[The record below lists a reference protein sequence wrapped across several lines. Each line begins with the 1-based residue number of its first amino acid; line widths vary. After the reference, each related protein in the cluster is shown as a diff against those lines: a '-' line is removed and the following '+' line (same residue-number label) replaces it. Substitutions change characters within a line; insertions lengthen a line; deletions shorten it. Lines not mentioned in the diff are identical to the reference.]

1 MKPGTVSINS
11 EPTNAVIFIDSSKIG
26 TTPSVVTDLSFEE
39 HHIEVKMDGY
49 EVWSES
55 VNVESGIE
63 HCVMAGLQMK
73 AGSVCINS
81 EPPDAMILINN
92 KKTGVTP
99 STLTDI
105 KPGKYQVE
113 VRKEGFEAWI
123 DSVDVK
129 GEEENILN
137 VTLKKITGS
146 INIKSTPSEVTIFL
160 DGEEVGTTPYIIES
174 VAIGTHIIEVKK
186 EGFTEWKNKIN
197 VKKGKEIA
205 LKAVI
210 QSITGTARLESEP
223 NGAMIFIDGEN
234 VGETPKVVT
243 GIETGKHEV
252 EMRLDGYDSCVKT
265 IKTKAGKEFV
275 FAAVLQVKRG
285 SIMIMSNPS
294 NAMIYIKGKKSGKT
308 PREITD
314 LMPGNY
320 TIEVRLD
327 KHQTWSESV
336 DVLPGK
342 DVSLKPVLQVTPGSI
357 SIKSTPS
364 DAKVLI
370 NGSDAGT
377 TPKTINDID
386 SGTHIVEL
394 MAEGYAVWSESV
406 EVKADNESC
415 LTAVLQELSGSINI
429 KSEPSNALILIDAKK
444 SGTTPAV
451 IENLRPGA
459 HTVNISMD
467 GHNVWSESVEIEGE
481 KEKEIT
487 AILQE
492 ARGTVTIKSIPDAA
506 LILIDGEEAGTTPRT
521 ISDIKIGMH
530 QVEVSIDGYEGWSE
544 NIEVI
549 DKENTITATLQ
560 EKSGSIDIKSE
571 PSNATVLVDGKE
583 IGSTPET
590 IKDLKP
596 GMHQVEVR
604 MDGCEDWSES
614 VEVIVEKVSEI
625 AALLQKAA
633 GSISAKSTP
642 DGALI
647 LIDGEEAGTTPAT
660 LSSIPIGSH
669 EIEVKL
675 SGHEDWKKSIIVKKD
690 KEISLTA
697 ALQLNIGSINIESFP
712 EDAKISMDGKEAGST
727 PKRLTDI
734 VTGTH
739 EVEVL
744 LDGYVT
750 WKKTIK
756 VKAEKEI
763 SLTANLEKISGVIE
777 IETDEPAKT
786 TEIEK
791 TIIPDTPEL
800 ERKPEKAEKEIITAS
815 QEPKSTTDNKKIQHP
830 PGELIKLRSD
840 YDKITDSQIESL
852 AFITINEKNNNI
864 TFCYSSIKH
873 HYEEKPVGD
882 GDVVIDHAT
891 GLMWFQ
897 SGSSEY
903 FNLKKANKWLKK
915 TNKSSY
921 AGFDDWRF
929 PTLDEALSLLEDES
943 KDNSHIDPVFDNK
956 QWGTWT
962 GDKSGTGDS
971 WIVTYVNGTISHVQA
986 GTPATFIRP
995 VRSLD
1000 I

>member
-1 MKPGTVSINS
+1 
-11 EPTNAVIFIDSSKIG
+11 
-26 TTPSVVTDLSFEE
+26 
-39 HHIEVKMDGY
+39 
-49 EVWSES
+49 
-55 VNVESGIE
+55 
-63 HCVMAGLQMK
+63 
-73 AGSVCINS
+73 
-81 EPPDAMILINN
+81 
-92 KKTGVTP
+92 
-99 STLTDI
+99 
-105 KPGKYQVE
+105 
-113 VRKEGFEAWI
+113 
-123 DSVDVK
+123 
-129 GEEENILN
+129 
-137 VTLKKITGS
+137 
-146 INIKSTPSEVTIFL
+146 
-160 DGEEVGTTPYIIES
+160 
-174 VAIGTHIIEVKK
+174 
-186 EGFTEWKNKIN
+186 
-197 VKKGKEIA
+197 
-205 LKAVI
+205 
-210 QSITGTARLESEP
+210 
-223 NGAMIFIDGEN
+223 
-234 VGETPKVVT
+234 
-243 GIETGKHEV
+243 
-252 EMRLDGYDSCVKT
+252 MRLDGYDSCVKT

-275 FAAVLQVKRG
+275 FVAVLQVKRG

-415 LTAVLQELSGSINI
+415 LTAVLQELPGSINI

-467 GHNVWSESVEIEGE
+467 GHKVWSESVEIEGE

-506 LILIDGEEAGTTPRT
+506 LILIDGKESGTTPRT

-625 AALLQKAA
+625 TVLLQKAA
-633 GSISAKSTP
+633 GSISARSTP
-642 DGALI
+642 DSALI
-647 LIDGEEAGTTPAT
+647 LIDGKEAGTTPAT

-697 ALQLNIGSINIESFP
+697 VLQLNIGSINIESFP
-712 EDAKISMDGKEAGST
+712 GNAKLSLDGKEAGST

-786 TEIEK
+786 TKIEK
-791 TIIPDTPEL
+791 TIIPGTPEL

-815 QEPKSTTDNKKIQHP
+815 QEPKSTTDNKKIQHT

-852 AFITINEKNNNI
+852 AFVTINEKNNNI